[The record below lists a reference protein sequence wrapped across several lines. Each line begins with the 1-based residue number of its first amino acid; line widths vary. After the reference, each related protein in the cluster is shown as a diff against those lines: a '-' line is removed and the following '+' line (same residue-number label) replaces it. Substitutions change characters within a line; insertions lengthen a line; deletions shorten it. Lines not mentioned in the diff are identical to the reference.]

1 MGQNN
6 GITEAQA
13 QTINYVGKDAYKLLY
28 KYLKPRIEGL
38 EEANRDIVSRLDV
51 IESEAKNVIAL
62 TNEQLLAIIEDASSE
77 VQEPV
82 SINYLKNV

>member
-6 GITEAQA
+6 GITEAQS

-62 TNEQLLAIIEDASSE
+62 TNEQLLAIIEDASSV

>member
-6 GITEAQA
+6 GINEAQA

-51 IESEAKNVIAL
+51 IEEDLTNVVAL
-62 TNEQLLAIIEDASSE
+62 TIEELQEIMQAASS
-77 VQEPV
+77 
-82 SINYLKNV
+82 SISISD

>member
-6 GITEAQA
+6 GITESQA

-62 TNEQLLAIIEDASSE
+62 TDEQLLAIIEDASSE